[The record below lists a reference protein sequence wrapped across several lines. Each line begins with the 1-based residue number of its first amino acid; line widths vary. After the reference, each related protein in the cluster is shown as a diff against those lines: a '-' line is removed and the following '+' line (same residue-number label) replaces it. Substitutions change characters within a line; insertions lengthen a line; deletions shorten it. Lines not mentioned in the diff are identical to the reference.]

1 MSLPL
6 VAHWNIRPRFC
17 IAEDTTHFYHRTKES
32 TDCES
37 SSMVLSSSSSKRWSQ
52 CCGREKWFLV
62 LTSQKKSVNCNNGI
76 HRCNRGMY
84 SIGIANFFL
93 LKVQIH
99 NSIGI
104 IDLFKIV
111 CLQYSQNTGLSL
123 PKYFWKIEYW
133 IPSKSVSLYQFIV
146 HLRQ

>member
-37 SSMVLSSSSSKRWSQ
+37 SSMVLSSSSSKRCSQ

-62 LTSQKKSVNCNNGI
+62 LTSQKNLWTAI
-76 HRCNRGMY
+76 MAF
-84 SIGIANFFL
+84 IGA
-93 LKVQIH
+93 
-99 NSIGI
+99 
-104 IDLFKIV
+104 
-111 CLQYSQNTGLSL
+111 
-123 PKYFWKIEYW
+123 IEAC
-133 IPSKSVSLYQFIV
+133 IQLGS
-146 HLRQ
+146 